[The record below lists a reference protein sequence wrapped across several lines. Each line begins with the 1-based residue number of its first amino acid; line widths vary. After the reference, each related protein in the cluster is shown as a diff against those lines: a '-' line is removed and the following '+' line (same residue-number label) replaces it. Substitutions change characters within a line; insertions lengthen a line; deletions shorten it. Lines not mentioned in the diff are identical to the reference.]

1 MIMTKTIFDW
11 HQVDLIIEN
20 SLQEDLGSGDITTN
34 LLLPEDSKSQA
45 IIKAKQHGIVAGLP
59 IAKRI
64 FKRLDKKIVW
74 IEKKRDGEEIM
85 INDILAEI
93 KGSKKAILTGERV
106 ALNFLQRLSGIA
118 TLTSKFVKAV
128 EGLPAVIT
136 DTRKTVPGL
145 RILDKYAVRVGGGK
159 NHRMGL
165 FDGILIKDNHIK
177 IAGSISNALE
187 TIRKRTNK
195 KYKLEVE
202 TSTLNQVKEA
212 LSLGADIIM
221 VDNMTIPNIKRAVK
235 LIKDRS
241 IVEASGGITINNVRK
256 VAETGVN
263 LISIGSLTNSPKA
276 LDIGLYLV

>member
-1 MIMTKTIFDW
+1 MTKTIFDW

-145 RILDKYAVRVGGGK
+145 RILDKYAVRGGGGK

-165 FDGILIKDNHIK
+165 FDGVLIKDNHIK
-177 IAGSISNALE
+177 IAGSISNAIK

-202 TSTLNQVKEA
+202 TSTLHQVKEA

-221 VDNMTIPNIKRAVK
+221 LDNMTIPNIKRAVE

>member
-1 MIMTKTIFDW
+1 MTKTIFDW

-187 TIRKRTNK
+187 TIRKRTSK
-195 KYKLEVE
+195 TYKLEVE
-202 TSTLNQVKEA
+202 TSTLNQVKEV

-221 VDNMTIPNIKRAVK
+221 VDNMTIPNIKRAVE

-263 LISIGSLTNSPKA
+263 LISIGSLTHSPKA

>member
-1 MIMTKTIFDW
+1 MTKTIFDW

-118 TLTSKFVKAV
+118 TLTSKFVKVV
-128 EGLPAVIT
+128 ERLPAVIT

-177 IAGSISNALE
+177 IAGSISNAIK

-221 VDNMTIPNIKRAVK
+221 LENMTVPNIKRAVE

-241 IVEASGGITINNVRK
+241 IVEASGGITINNVRR
-256 VAETGVN
+256 VAKAGVN
-263 LISIGSLTNSPKA
+263 LISIGSLTHSPKA